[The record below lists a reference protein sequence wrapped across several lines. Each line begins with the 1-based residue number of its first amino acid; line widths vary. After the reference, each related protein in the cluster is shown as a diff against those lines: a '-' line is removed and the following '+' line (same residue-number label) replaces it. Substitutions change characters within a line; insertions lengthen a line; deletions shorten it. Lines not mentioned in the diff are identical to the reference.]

1 MATFAELLA
10 DTYTITNRPDMVNE
24 TKVAVKSATLKAH
37 QIDFFP
43 KDLFETGI
51 SWSPIGYTQSLDYR
65 ALNSR
70 WRALKYLRKYD
81 GSTSPG
87 TPGIFFTVLTPEQVL
102 DSYGIQKEDVC
113 YLAGEMIEIRSS
125 TQDQY
130 MLIGA
135 YLNPDISEATYSS
148 WIALDHP
155 YAIIFDATA
164 TIFKMI
170 GFDEQSAQYRQM
182 VAEQYQMIK
191 ISNIQAQGY

>member
-10 DTYTITNRPDMVNE
+10 DTYTLTNRPDLVNE

-43 KDLFETGI
+43 KDLFESGI

-81 GSTSPG
+81 ASTSPG

-102 DSYGIQKEDVC
+102 DSYGIQKENVC
-113 YLAGEMIEIRSS
+113 YLAGEMIEIRSN
-125 TQDQY
+125 TEDTY

-148 WIALDHP
+148 WVALDHP

-191 ISNIQAQGY
+191 QSNILAQGY